1 MPVSERERL
10 ALYRKLQAQL
20 GDEGADTLME
30 LLPPAGW
37 NEIATRADVQAS
49 ATLLRGEMAELRAEL
64 RGEMAELR
72 AELRGEMAELRSG
85 VRHDLAGTQR
95 TLVLWM
101 AAFAASTWVALLA
114 GVVAG

>member
-10 ALYRKLQAQL
+10 ARYRKLQAQL

-30 LLPPAGW
+30 FLPSAGW

-49 ATLLRGEMAELRAEL
+49 ATLLRGEMAELRADL

-72 AELRGEMAELRSG
+72 AG
-85 VRHDLAGTQR
+85 VRQDLAGTQR